1 MKKVFGVL
9 ALVIVLFFGVL
20 LTSQG
25 PSRVDYQG
33 NNDQKENIEIIK
45 TEHNLYKIGGRNVNT
60 GTFSMATTHLVDIA
74 NIFEMELNGKKV
86 YVAVEAISM
95 GYGDEKNNGSLNDMK
110 VKVFD
115 MNGKN
120 VLIDNYADTGFYKK
134 NTLKEIYF
142 QDVLDKSKWQD
153 NLDIDNEVEKFISS
167 PEGKKSIRKGFTI
180 Q

>member
-74 NIFEMELNGKKV
+74 NIFEM
-86 YVAVEAISM
+86 
-95 GYGDEKNNGSLNDMK
+95 
-110 VKVFD
+110 
-115 MNGKN
+115 
-120 VLIDNYADTGFYKK
+120 
-134 NTLKEIYF
+134 
-142 QDVLDKSKWQD
+142 
-153 NLDIDNEVEKFISS
+153 
-167 PEGKKSIRKGFTI
+167 
-180 Q
+180 